1 MCAEKQTDRHSWLL
15 SLPMI
20 THQGTGGKE
29 VVQREGGRG
38 SPSFQ
43 QSRGYRTLIFDSH
56 SGSLRFSKTSSPR
69 CPAFVVRRQQQYQ
82 QWSSL
87 ATTAKYHAVA
97 SDKSGTKVQD
107 GYNSGMSAS
116 HNVLNPH

>member
-1 MCAEKQTDRHSWLL
+1 
-15 SLPMI
+15 MI

-29 VVQREGGRG
+29 VVQREGGGRG

-69 CPAFVVRRQQQYQ
+69 YAALVVRGQQQQHQ
-82 QWSSL
+82 QGSSL
-87 ATTAKYHAVA
+87 ATIAKYQTVA
-97 SDKSGTKVQD
+97 SNKSGTKVQD
-107 GYNSGMSAS
+107 GYNSGMSSS
-116 HNVLNPH
+116 HDVLNLH

>member
-1 MCAEKQTDRHSWLL
+1 
-15 SLPMI
+15 MI

-69 CPAFVVRRQQQYQ
+69 YAALVVRGQQQQHQ
-82 QWSSL
+82 QGSSL
-87 ATTAKYHAVA
+87 ATIAKYQTVA
-97 SDKSGTKVQD
+97 SNKSGTKVQD
-107 GYNSGMSAS
+107 GYNSGMSSS
-116 HNVLNPH
+116 HDVLNLH